1 MYTNRMG
8 GMQIM
13 EESLL
18 SLVEKG
24 MITVSQAIQAANNPE
39 YVQRELITRE
49 LIENK

>member
-1 MYTNRMG
+1 
-8 GMQIM
+8 M

-24 MITVSQAIQAANNPE
+24 MITVSQTIQAANNPE